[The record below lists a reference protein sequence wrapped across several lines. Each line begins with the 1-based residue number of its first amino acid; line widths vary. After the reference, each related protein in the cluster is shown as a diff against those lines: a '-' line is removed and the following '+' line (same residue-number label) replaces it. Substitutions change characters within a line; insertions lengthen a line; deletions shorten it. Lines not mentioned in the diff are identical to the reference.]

1 MVKDRSGTMALTQSR
16 RRLLP
21 PVHAPAPPLRAHL
34 LPDPAGGWRQM
45 LSYLVVRL
53 GAYDPVQLMYW
64 WKNVNIILIVLIIK
78 EEQSSGKPGIYIF
91 LLRKHT
97 T

>member
-1 MVKDRSGTMALTQSR
+1 MALTQSR

-21 PVHAPAPPLRAHL
+21 PVHAPAPPLHAHV
-34 LPDPAGGWRQM
+34 LPHPAGGWRQM
-45 LSYLVVRL
+45 LSYLV
-53 GAYDPVQLMYW
+53 AHDPVQLMYW

-91 LLRKHT
+91 FLRKHT

>member
-1 MVKDRSGTMALTQSR
+1 
-16 RRLLP
+16 
-21 PVHAPAPPLRAHL
+21 
-34 LPDPAGGWRQM
+34 M

-78 EEQSSGKPGIYIF
+78 EEQSSGKLGIYNF
-91 LLRKHT
+91 FP
-97 T
+97 